1 MNLIDLI
8 SFVKDKV
15 DSTLK
20 QCDRSDSV
28 TIVAATKTRNPETIE
43 RCIRNGIVNIG
54 ENRVQEASK
63 KFSAVE
69 TELVY
74 NKRMIGHLQ
83 TNKINKALRIFDTI
97 DSVDSLRIAKQLANK
112 LKHSTKP
119 LSVLLEINTSGD
131 KTKFGFDP
139 NNDNDLLECM
149 SLDEIVVGGLMTIGP
164 ASQEKEST
172 IKAFALLRKI
182 KDSLNRQIDKEKKLT
197 VLSMGMSN
205 DYELGIIQGS
215 TMVRL
220 GTALFGPR
228 EE

>member
-1 MNLIDLI
+1 MNLIDII

-28 TIVAATKTRNPETIE
+28 TIVAATKTRNPETVE

-63 KFSAVE
+63 KFSAIE
-69 TELVY
+69 TKLVY

-149 SLDEIVVGGLMTIGP
+149 SLDEIVVEGLMTIGP
-164 ASQEKEST
+164 ASQEKKST

-182 KDSLNRQIDKEKKLT
+182 KDSLNQQIDKEKKLT

-205 DYELGIIQGS
+205 DYELGIMQGS

-228 EE
+228 EG